1 MVIKNRWRQ
10 VLSAKGI
17 TQADLAGKF
26 GIPRPTFSLVVQ
38 GTAMLPLDDLEK
50 VCRCLD
56 IEPKNVYSPDVLLA
70 VYGMEKRDEEE
81 ENERVISI
89 KLRGKYADAFLKLK
103 KESCIGTNAG
113 VVQKVLQ
120 LTYPNDF
127 EEV

>member
-17 TQADLAGKF
+17 TQADLAGRF

-56 IEPKNVYSPDVLLA
+56 IEPKNVYSPDVLIA
-70 VYGMEKRDEEE
+70 IYEIPGQEE
-81 ENERVISI
+81 RKSADKVVSI
-89 KLRGKYADAFLKLK
+89 KLRGKDAEDFLRLK
-103 KESCIGTNAG
+103 EKCGYGRNVDVFKGAID
-113 VVQKVLQ
+113 VLYDRKVL
-120 LTYPNDF
+120 L
-127 EEV
+127 